1 MILDT
6 LSSSQT
12 YDSLSPQFAKAF
24 AWLRSAD
31 VAGLPDGKTLIDGDD
46 VFVLVQR
53 GLTKPLEA
61 VKWEAH
67 RKYADIQ
74 YVAAGKEA
82 MFWEALERTQTGEY
96 VAEKDF
102 VPLETDTWTGLQVSA
117 GSFAVFFPRDAHR
130 PGILIPGADPVVKLV
145 VKVRV

>member
-1 MILDT
+1 MILST
-6 LSSSQT
+6 LSSSRQ
-12 YDSLSPQFAKAF
+12 YDSLGPRFARAF
-24 AWLRSAD
+24 EWLRSAD
-31 VAGLPDGKTLIDGDD
+31 VATLPDGKIAIDGDE

-53 GLTKPLEA
+53 GLTKALEA

-67 RKYADIQ
+67 RLYADIQ

-82 MFWEALERTQTGEY
+82 MFWEALEKTQTGDY
-96 VAEKDF
+96 VTEKDF
-102 VPLETDTWTGLQVSA
+102 VPLQTDTWTGLQVSA
-117 GSFAVFFPRDAHR
+117 GSFAVFFPHDAHR